1 MVMPLVPGNSY
12 LINSQN
18 SPSMDTSF
26 LGDSQ
31 LEPAK
36 MCKSFLSSLLPFFND
51 PLPQVSLV
59 PQAETVSEPLL
70 RILTSLHVSF
80 TDAASLCYSFTVG
93 KSGSGPWWHQVQG
106 QLNTETFIYCD
117 SSNTCQDNGVLGNK
131 LKATKTWE
139 TQVDTLRDG
148 VDLFKQQ
155 MVYMK
160 QENNTIREPL
170 TLQAMMCCGHEVDGE
185 FNGSWDFDLNGHKM
199 FHVDSITGKWTEV
212 EPGSRWMKEMW
223 ENNRDV
229 TIFLKMTS
237 RGDCRSWL
245 EEIKPHWEEKLEP
258 TASPIAPDVDQASS
272 MAIKPNISVLL
283 IILHCSILLWF
294 LRRICDHEG

>member
-1 MVMPLVPGNSY
+1 MAKASAPMCNGSRNLNLLVLLSC
-12 LINSQN
+12 
-18 SPSMDTSF
+18 
-26 LGDSQ
+26 
-31 LEPAK
+31 LEF
-36 MCKSFLSSLLPFFND
+36 MLP
-51 PLPQVSLV
+51 
-59 PQAETVSEPLL
+59 
-70 RILTSLHVSF
+70 
-80 TDAASLCYSFTVG
+80 TDADSLCYSFTVG

-106 QLNTETFIYCD
+106 QLNTETVIYCD
-117 SSNTCQDNGVLGNK
+117 SSNTCQANGILGNR

-139 TQVDTLRDG
+139 TQADTLRDG

-170 TLQAMMCCGHEVDGE
+170 TLQARMCCGHEVDGE

-283 IILHCSILLWF
+283 IILPYSILLWF
-294 LRRICDHEG
+294 LRRICDHEGTEGSVGSGVRDRKKE

>member
-1 MVMPLVPGNSY
+1 MAKASAPMCNGSRNLNLLVLLSC
-12 LINSQN
+12 
-18 SPSMDTSF
+18 
-26 LGDSQ
+26 
-31 LEPAK
+31 LEF
-36 MCKSFLSSLLPFFND
+36 MLP
-51 PLPQVSLV
+51 
-59 PQAETVSEPLL
+59 
-70 RILTSLHVSF
+70 
-80 TDAASLCYSFTVG
+80 TDADSLCYSFTVG

-106 QLNTETFIYCD
+106 QLNTETVIYCD
-117 SSNTCQDNGVLGNK
+117 SSNTCQANGILGNR

-139 TQVDTLRDG
+139 TQADTLRDG

-170 TLQAMMCCGHEVDGE
+170 TLQARMCCGHEVDGE

-258 TASPIAPDVDQASS
+258 TDSLLLFISPDLSS
-272 MAIKPNISVLL
+272 SLPPSSQPLQLPQM
-283 IILHCSILLWF
+283 WTR
-294 LRRICDHEG
+294 LRPWPSSPTSLSC

>member
-1 MVMPLVPGNSY
+1 RLQGGSPF
-12 LINSQN
+12 LIN
-18 SPSMDTSF
+18 
-26 LGDSQ
+26 G
-31 LEPAK
+31 
-36 MCKSFLSSLLPFFND
+36 
-51 PLPQVSLV
+51 PLPLMLLLSLS
-59 PQAETVSEPLL
+59 PCAAS
-70 RILTSLHVSF
+70 LTSLHVSF
-80 TDAASLCYSFTVG
+80 TDADSLCYSFTVG

-106 QLNTETFIYCD
+106 QLNTETVIYCD
-117 SSNTCQDNGVLGNK
+117 SSNTCQANGILGNR

-139 TQVDTLRDG
+139 TQADTLRDG
-148 VDLFKQQ
+148 VDLSEADLFP
-155 MVYMK
+155 MG
-160 QENNTIREPL
+160 TEPL
-170 TLQAMMCCGHEVDGE
+170 TLQARMCCGHEVDGE

-258 TASPIAPDVDQASS
+258 TG
-272 MAIKPNISVLL
+272 NWEEGEGVL
-283 IILHCSILLWF
+283 C
-294 LRRICDHEG
+294 R